1 MDADSVMRVSSHEK
15 ILTKFREQK
24 IPILLGTQM
33 VTKGLDFENVT
44 LVGVINADQSLYT
57 GDYRASERCF
67 SLITQVIGRS
77 GRGSK
82 TGRALIQTFTPHNQ
96 VLHLAA
102 AQDYEGFYAA
112 EIELRELQNCPPFS
126 DIVTITA
133 SGTD

>member
-1 MDADSVMRVSSHEK
+1 
-15 ILTKFREQK
+15 
-24 IPILLGTQM
+24 M

-102 AQDYEGFYAA
+102 AEGIVYEDNTDPDQEKPVTVEGLEGVLQAKTEKETNSIGFDFYATTVTVNDQLQIVKIHQDYDVA
-112 EIELRELQNCPPFS
+112 Q
-126 DIVTITA
+126 
-133 SGTD
+133 